1 VTSVIEGA
9 LKELKKLKKLKLCE
23 IGSVNEKLTLVCDE
37 VRTTSVGSLGGLLP
51 NGQTYTS

>member
-37 VRTTSVGSLGGLLP
+37 VRTTSVGSLGSLLP